1 MVHCIFVAS
10 LEATAGS
17 VIANADRISPSSRGS
32 RYFFFYYS
40 FAYSIR
46 VSLHT
51 NIYIKLY
58 IFPVS
63 GAEQLNT
70 SGAKKLIPI
79 NSHMNAYS
87 RWVSPFPYT
96 GNVQNRF
103 HSPLALAFLLRS
115 SSWGITVHRY
125 SSLRVTVTSLM
136 RSFSTG
142 NRFSIRNLFTS

>member
-17 VIANADRISPSSRGS
+17 VIANADRISPSSRGW

-46 VSLHT
+46 VSLFMYYF
-51 NIYIKLY
+51 IIKY
-58 IFPVS
+58 MFPVS

-79 NSHMNAYS
+79 NSQMNAYS

-103 HSPLALAFLLRS
+103 HSPLALAFYLRCS
-115 SSWGITVHRY
+115 RWGITVHRC
-125 SSLRVTVTSLM
+125 SSLRVTVTSSM
-136 RSFSTG
+136 SYFSTG